1 MVFLYSIYKA
11 LRMLLR
17 NVRISVFKNVESLNV
32 NLDKIVICLQDMI
45 FRINSFNGNS
55 FY

>member
-1 MVFLYSIYKA
+1 
-11 LRMLLR
+11 MLLR

-45 FRINSFNGNS
+45 SLFKLSAGNS